1 MNRNEKATLYRR
13 GGGTL
18 AERWVAGGSL
28 AEMVKRF
35 MQEEPNARR
44 EFLIMS
50 EGMEYQPA
58 EIRNLA
64 GQHTFGSAHAAES
77 TRRDALSDVRA
88 ARARKQ
94 V

>member
-1 MNRNEKATLYRR
+1 MNPNGKATLHRR

-28 AEMVKRF
+28 ANLIKRF

-44 EFLIMS
+44 EFLIMC

-58 EIRNLA
+58 EIQNLA
-64 GQHTFGSAHAAES
+64 GQHIFSSAYVSEA
-77 TRRDALSDVRA
+77 TQRNALFDVRTL
-88 ARARKQ
+88 RARKK